1 MTAALDLR
9 KVIEEIL
16 VPGIQDIRLKVS
28 TIEVEI
34 RRLDEKIDNLRG
46 EFRSDILRLEEKID
60 GLQKEFRSDIL
71 RLDEK
76 IDGFRG
82 ESRSDTLRLDQ
93 KIDSFQGESR
103 SDTLRLD
110 EKIATQWESL
120 NDKIAGQDAK
130 WDERFRSLAK
140 QIEMNR
146 EDFRLAI
153 DIHERLA
160 AVEAKLSSN

>member
-82 ESRSDTLRLDQ
+82 ESRSDTLRLD
-93 KIDSFQGESR
+93 
-103 SDTLRLD
+103 